1 MPISGI
7 EGINQREFNQPLWKH
22 TIVMELLIFFYLFF
36 LPVKPDSPAGIA
48 PEINRAYFA
57 IGKCLYLWDYVNG

>member
-22 TIVMELLIFFYLFF
+22 NSNGITNFFLFIF